1 MHIHVTT
8 SLYVAKQL
16 VSFSNYIYVHNECSF
31 LLGTS
36 SELHKPTNDTVNPA
50 YHTITDDYKKPVGEP
65 ISYYEEVN
73 KPPDVKMT
81 QNPAYA
87 VP

>member
-1 MHIHVTT
+1 MTT
-8 SLYVAKQL
+8 SLIYIAKQL
-16 VSFSNYIYVHNECSF
+16 APLTSYVYYNECYF

-36 SELHKPTNDTVNPA
+36 SELHKPTKDTVNPA

-65 ISYYEEVN
+65 ISYYEEVK
-73 KPPDVKMT
+73 KPPEVKMT